1 MINRHP
7 AAEAR
12 DRMLKLIEEVL
23 NFLQRM
29 TNEPHDSNGRLHVL
43 EEMAGDLKDAGE
55 ALRKTLI

>member
-1 MINRHP
+1 
-7 AAEAR
+7 
-12 DRMLKLIEEVL
+12 MLKLIEEVL

-43 EEMAGDLKDAGE
+43 EEMAGDLKDVGE